1 MRLNI
6 LFENV
11 INDFNMLNNFSFG
24 KRCILALLP
33 TLTITFLNHFILK
46 CLFHSD
52 TLFLREYVL
61 FASNFKTTH
70 VKVLEKR

>member
-1 MRLNI
+1 MY
-6 LFENV
+6 
-11 INDFNMLNNFSFG
+11 FS
-24 KRCILALLP
+24 
-33 TLTITFLNHFILK
+33 TITFLNHFILK
-46 CLFHSD
+46 SLFHSD